1 MPNVNYSKSSSRNIC
16 QHQVTDGNC
25 VGCSRSRLASQ
36 PTQRNVEYTNPLSY
50 NGAPALSVPSGFSQ
64 GGLPL
69 SLQLVEKHLQEALLC
84 QVGYRYEQAT
94 PWHKKRRPMKS
105 A

>member
-1 MPNVNYSKSSSRNIC
+1 
-16 QHQVTDGNC
+16 
-25 VGCSRSRLASQ
+25 
-36 PTQRNVEYTNPLSY
+36 NPLSY

-64 GGLPL
+64 AGLPL
-69 SLQLVEKHLQEALLC
+69 SLQLVGKQLQEALLC